1 MSSQRRSKMLVVL
14 VIVLVLTNLGMLYY
28 LLQYHNEEK
37 KSKTDKQ
44 IEWMTKELKLDNDQ
58 VKQYIALRAKRDSI
72 LQPLNQQLQSE
83 KMKMVNLLQIPAESV
98 PDSAVAAAA
107 SRITNAQKGIE
118 VAYYDHFR
126 RMQALCHPD
135 QLPMFDSMLV
145 RMVTRISKPAD
156 KPKQK

>member
-1 MSSQRRSKMLVVL
+1 MSSSQRKNKMLVVL

-37 KSKTDKQ
+37 KSKNEKQ
-44 IEWMTKELKLDNDQ
+44 IEWMTKELQLDNDQ

-72 LQPLNQQLQSE
+72 LEPMNQQLQAA
-83 KMKMVNLLQIPAESV
+83 KMKMVNLLQKPANAV
-98 PDSAVAAAA
+98 PDSIVATTATE
-107 SRITNAQKGIE
+107 ITAAQKGIE
-118 VAYYDHFR
+118 MAYYHHFR

-135 QLPMFDSMLV
+135 QLPRFDSMLV

-156 KPKQK
+156 KAK